1 MRLASL
7 GSGSKGNAT
16 LVESG
21 TTCILIDCGFSTKEV
36 NKRIQ
41 RLERSA
47 EDLDAI
53 LVTHEHSD
61 HIKGV
66 AVLARKYNI
75 PVYMSHGTASTQQDT
90 NYPLNIISSHSSFTI
105 GDITVEPVPV
115 PHDAR
120 EPCQFVFSSNDFRL
134 GVLTDLGHVS
144 SVVLEHYRDCDMLLV
159 EANHDV
165 DMLQQ
170 GPYPYSLKERV
181 GGDWGHLSNQQTI
194 DFLQAI
200 NHQRLQKL
208 VLGHISE
215 TNNCTERVKQSLQ
228 QLGEVS
234 AEIILAD
241 QNDGSH
247 WLFV

>member
-16 LVESG
+16 LVESDN
-21 TTCILIDCGFSTKEV
+21 TCILIDCGFSLKETTK
-36 NKRIQ
+36 
-41 RLERSA
+41 RLSRLGRSVD
-47 EDLDAI
+47 DLDAV

-66 AVLARKYNI
+66 ATLAKKHKV
-75 PVYMSHGTASTQQDT
+75 PVYMSHGTANSQKELAFEVKR
-90 NYPLNIISSHSSFTI
+90 LNCHGSFTI
-105 GDITVEPVPV
+105 GNIEIQPVPV

-120 EPCQFVFSSNDFRL
+120 EPCQFVFSQNNFRL
-134 GVLTDLGHVS
+134 GVLTDLGHIS
-144 SVVLEHYRDCDMLLV
+144 SIVFDRYKDCDLLLV

-165 DMLQQ
+165 EMLYQ
-170 GPYPYSLKERV
+170 GPYPESLKQRV
-181 GGDWGHLSNQQTI
+181 AGDWGHLSNRQTM

-200 NHQRLQKL
+200 NHDRLQKV

-215 TNNCTERVKQSLQ
+215 TNNSTFLVENCLSDVSKLQ
-228 QLGEVS
+228 ADVV
-234 AEIILAD
+234 LAY

-247 WLFV
+247 WLFL